1 MNAVVHY
8 LIEASLLF
16 ILRDIVVVITKG
28 TIKCSKDKFPP
39 SAGNYYFNANKLKQI
54 EDLSKRSRNFM
65 DEVLICS
72 TENPMNE
79 TEK

>member
-39 SAGNYYFNANKLKQI
+39 STSNYYFNANK
-54 EDLSKRSRNFM
+54 
-65 DEVLICS
+65 
-72 TENPMNE
+72 
-79 TEK
+79 